1 MCVFVWAF
9 GNFVRVLVGLNSICI
24 TCITIAFPPRGK
36 EPGIAV
42 EKFLRKTRELDSY
55 GAKFNLIRVLHF
67 IPVNVYSEMYCTL

>member
-1 MCVFVWAF
+1 MFFCVVF
-9 GNFVRVLVGLNSICI
+9 GNSMLVLVGLNSICI
-24 TCITIAFPPRGK
+24 AYITITFPPRGK

-67 IPVNVYSEMYCTL
+67 IPVNV